1 VVDPVQAAVW
11 GLGRVAALEFPQR
24 WGGMIDLPETLDAR
38 ASGRLAA
45 VLADAAD
52 GGEDQ
57 VAVRGSGVYGRRLVR
72 AVAADVP
79 ETVWGPSGTVLV
91 TGGTGALG
99 AEVARW
105 LAGRGVPHLILTS
118 RGGVAPEGLVDEL
131 AALGTRVTVVACDV
145 ADRDALAGVI
155 ADVPEQWPLTGVVH
169 AAGVGDAQLLEAADR
184 DTTAAV
190 IGAKIDGV
198 VHLDELTAGLP
209 LDLFIAFSSGA
220 AIWGGAGQG
229 AYAAANAFLDAWAQ
243 HRRERGLP
251 ATSVAWGPWD
261 GAGMAVQSDTQQLLR
276 RRGMSPMNPELA
288 VRTLASAI
296 DADESGLTVA
306 DIDWTAFAASFTA
319 IRPSRLLAELP
330 EATSTPDTPVSPDED
345 AASAVLRRQLDGIPA
360 GQRRQ
365 LVLNVVRTHAAA
377 VLGHTSAESVD
388 AGRAFRDL
396 GFDSLTAVEVRN
408 RLQSVTGLRLPTTLV
423 FDHPNPL
430 VLAEFLLAEL
440 SGTEPGASSP
450 TRPVA
455 TAIGSD
461 EPVAIVGMACR
472 FPGGVTSA
480 QSLWDLVESAGD
492 AVGPFPTDRGWPAS
506 IAGWGAFLDDA
517 DQFDADLFGIS
528 PREALA
534 MDPQQRLLLETAWEA
549 FESAA
554 LDPQV
559 LRGSSTGVFVGGTA
573 SGYGTGTQIPQGAEG
588 HLLTGTATSVM
599 SGRVSYA
606 FGLEG
611 PAVTVD
617 TACSSSLV
625 ALHLAA
631 QALRT
636 G

>member
-1 VVDPVQAAVW
+1 QAAVW

-52 GGEDQ
+52 SGEDQ
-57 VAVRGSGVYGRRLVR
+57 VAVRGPGVYGRRLAR
-72 AVAADVP
+72 AVPPAVAG
-79 ETVWGPSGTVLV
+79 EGWQPSGTVLV

-99 AEVARW
+99 VEVARW
-105 LAGRGVPHLILTS
+105 LADRGVPHLVLTS
-118 RGGVAPEGLVDEL
+118 RRGVAPEGLVDEL

-155 ADVPEQWPLTGVVH
+155 AAVPADMPLTGVVH

-184 DTTAAV
+184 DTTAV
-190 IGAKIDGV
+190 IIGAKIDGV
-198 VHLDELTAGLP
+198 VHLDELTSGLP
-209 LDLFIAFSSGA
+209 LDLFLVFSSGA

-243 HRRERGLP
+243 HRRGRGLP
-251 ATSVAWGPWD
+251 ATSVAWGPWA
-261 GAGMAVQSDTQQLLR
+261 GAGMAVQGDTQQLLR

-288 VRTLASAI
+288 VRTLAAAL

-306 DIDWTAFAASFTA
+306 DIDWAAFAASFTA

-330 EATSTPDTPVSPDED
+330 EAVSAPVSPDEND
-345 AASAVLRRQLDGIPA
+345 GSAAGLRRQLDGIPA

-365 LVLNVVRTHAAA
+365 LVLDVVRTHAAA
-377 VLGHTSAESVD
+377 VLGHASAESVE
-388 AGRAFRDL
+388 ASRAFRDL
-396 GFDSLTAVEVRN
+396 GFDSLMAVEVRN

-423 FDHPNPL
+423 FDYPTPL

-440 SGTEPGASSP
+440 TDGEMGVTGQAVA
-450 TRPVA
+450 TPVA
-455 TAIGSD
+455 VAVD

-492 AVGPFPTDRGWPAS
+492 AVGPFPTDRGWPVS
-506 IAGWGAFLDDA
+506 IAGWGAFLEDA
-517 DQFDADLFGIS
+517 GEFDADLFGIS

-554 LDPQV
+554 LDPAR

-588 HLLTGTATSVM
+588 HLLTGNATSVM

-617 TACSSSLV
+617 TACSS
-625 ALHLAA
+625 
-631 QALRT
+631 
-636 G
+636 